1 MLHSKKSSEELEKI
15 YQFRPDNSATP
26 LFGSAESDH
35 VLPREVINDNA
46 INPDIAYRLIADEM
60 MHDGNPRYNLATFVQ
75 TYMEPEA
82 TQVMMDA
89 IATNAIDK
97 AEYPQTTEVEKRC
110 VNIIA
115 NLWNA
120 PENETYMGTSTVGS
134 SEACMLGGMAMKF
147 RWRKRA
153 AALGIDVVTKKP
165 NLIVSSGFQVV
176 WEKFCVYW
184 DVELREIPM
193 TDMENLRLDPKAA
206 IAACDEYTIGIV
218 PIMGITYTGTFD
230 DVVAFDKEVEEYNK
244 TAKLSIPIHID
255 AASGG
260 LYLPFVE
267 PSLVW
272 DFRLKNV
279 VSISTSGHKFG
290 LVYPGLGWVLWRD
303 KEYLPE
309 ELLFKV
315 AYLGAF
321 EPTFQINF
329 SRPGSQIWAQYY
341 NFVRW
346 GKEGY
351 KAVHEKSR
359 DVGLFLAKGLEKLK
373 IFKIL
378 NDGKNIPIVCWS
390 LKDDPKRTWTEYDL
404 SDRLR
409 YFGWQLPAY
418 PLAKNFENVTLM
430 RAVVRADQSMEQMS
444 LLLQDMNTSIEYL
457 NANFVGKKD
466 TKITEDSVAGYAHN
480 EKRFLKK

>member
-1 MLHSKKSSEELEKI
+1 
-15 YQFRPDNSATP
+15 
-26 LFGSAESDH
+26 
-35 VLPREVINDNA
+35 
-46 INPDIAYRLIADEM
+46 
-60 MHDGNPRYNLATFVQ
+60 
-75 TYMEPEA
+75 
-82 TQVMMDA
+82 
-89 IATNAIDK
+89 
-97 AEYPQTTEVEKRC
+97 
-110 VNIIA
+110 
-115 NLWNA
+115 
-120 PENETYMGTSTVGS
+120 
-134 SEACMLGGMAMKF
+134 
-147 RWRKRA
+147 
-153 AALGIDVVTKKP
+153 
-165 NLIVSSGFQVV
+165 
-176 WEKFCVYW
+176 
-184 DVELREIPM
+184 M
-193 TDMENLRLDPKAA
+193 TDMDNLVLDPKAA
-206 IAACDEYTIGIV
+206 VAACDEYTIGIV

-230 DVVAFDKEVEEYNK
+230 DVFELDKEVEKYNK

-260 LYLPFVE
+260 LYLPFVD
-267 PSLVW
+267 PDLVW

-359 DVGLFLAKGLEKLK
+359 DVGLFLAAGLEKLK

-378 NDGKNIPIVCWS
+378 NEGKNIPIVCWM

-409 YFGWQLPAY
+409 YYGWQLPAY

-444 LLLQDMNTSIEYL
+444 LLLRDMRESIEYL
-457 NANFVGKKD
+457 DKHMGHKKEQ
-466 TKITEDSVAGYAHN
+466 KINEDSVSGYSHT
-480 EKRFLKK
+480 EKRLLKK